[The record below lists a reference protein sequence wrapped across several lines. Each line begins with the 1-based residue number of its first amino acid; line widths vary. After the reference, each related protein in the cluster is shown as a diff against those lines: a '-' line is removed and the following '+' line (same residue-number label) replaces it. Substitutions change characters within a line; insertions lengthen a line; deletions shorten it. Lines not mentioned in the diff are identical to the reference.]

1 MKNLLCATVFILFSF
16 FQLSANNAPEKAVLD
31 VVLNEK
37 SVVLKSTMR
46 TEEMTFIITDQFGE
60 SVFIDKIEENKTR
73 VKYDLKALPSG
84 DYIFKIQSENSIK
97 IYEALISDDK
107 VSLVNHKSF
116 FRPMIQNMVRKVI
129 VTSEYLNDEDIQVSI
144 FDNSDVLVYRLN
156 DQNTGAFQKI
166 FNLKELPLG
175 DYTVMVS
182 TDYFSNS
189 TKISL

>member
-1 MKNLLCATVFILFSF
+1 MKNLLGATVFILFSF

-31 VVLNEK
+31 VVINEK

-60 SVFIDKIEENKTR
+60 RVFIDKIEENKRR

-84 DYIFKIQSENSIK
+84 DYIFKIQSDNSIK

-156 DQNTGAFQKI
+156 DQNTGAFQKL

>member
-1 MKNLLCATVFILFSF
+1 MKNLLGTTVFILFSF
-16 FQLSANNAPEKAVLD
+16 FQLSANNAPQKAVLD
-31 VVLNEK
+31 VVINEK
-37 SVVLKSTMR
+37 SVVLKSTVR
-46 TEEMTFIITDQFGE
+46 TEEMTFIITDLFGE
-60 SVFIDKIEENKTR
+60 KVFIDKIEENKKR

-84 DYIFKIQSENSIK
+84 DYIFKIQSDNSIK

-107 VSLVNHKSF
+107 VSLVNSKSF

-129 VTSEYLNDEDIQVSI
+129 VTSEHLNDEDIQVSI
-144 FDNSDVLVYRLN
+144 FDNSDALVYRSN
-156 DQNTGAFQKI
+156 DQNTGAFQKL